1 MKKLLITLFLVS
13 GALLALAQN
22 SGLKNG
28 LGIHIG
34 GDVTF
39 NHGNSAMD
47 NKTDVL
53 YYYVPAKTYYGATV
67 GLSYRLFISATR
79 FFAEA
84 DLSAYYLGQ
93 KSVDGIHLGTIL
105 DEYDSFLVNDDMD
118 EWGGSL
124 AAVGGYAFPVGEQ
137 WSVDVFTGPE
147 VRCAFSCRND
157 YDKIGLKQ
165 DLLIWHFNRWQMRWR
180 LGAGLNYRH
189 VGVKLYGSYDVTCKP
204 RQVNTR
210 NFTLSLGL
218 NYRF

>member
-1 MKKLLITLFLVS
+1 MS
-13 GALLALAQN
+13 WAQN

-53 YYYVPAKTYYGATV
+53 YYYVPGKTYYGATA
-67 GLSYRLFISATR
+67 GLSYRQFISATR

-105 DEYDSFLVNDDMD
+105 DEYDNFLVNDDMD
-118 EWGGSL
+118 EWGEYEIEASGTVTL
-124 AAVGGYAFPVGEQ
+124 
-137 WSVDVFTGPE
+137 
-147 VRCAFSCRND
+147 
-157 YDKIGLKQ
+157 Q
-165 DLLIWHFNRWQMRWR
+165 DGFKVEK
-180 LGAGLNYRH
+180 GATFAIYPS
-189 VGVKLYGSYDVTCKP
+189 SYK
-204 RQVNTR
+204 
-210 NFTLSLGL
+210 
-218 NYRF
+218 